1 MIDRGVDEGAGRRER
16 VAIRARA
23 RAEPPRRRGDDGS
36 STTYFFVKEKR
47 TTTKEALFFFLF
59 VCASMS
65 WIVYTS
71 TYRPLETWYSSF
83 GSPMEPAT
91 LFLTFCTLMVTSRS
105 EPSFSSRLRWTTMPL
120 SHLLMK

>member
-36 STTYFFVKEKR
+36 STTYFFCKGEENYYERSAV
-47 TTTKEALFFFLF
+47 FFLF

>member
-1 MIDRGVDEGAGRRER
+1 MIDRGGDEGAERRER

-23 RAEPPRRRGDDGS
+23 RARRRRIIYDV
-36 STTYFFVKEKR
+36 FFCKGEENYYERSAV
-47 TTTKEALFFFLF
+47 FFLF

>member
-1 MIDRGVDEGAGRRER
+1 MIDRGGDEGAERRER

-23 RAEPPRRRGDDGS
+23 RAA
-36 STTYFFVKEKR
+36 TTDHLGRIFFVKEKR
-47 TTTKEALFFFLF
+47 TTTKEALVFFLF

>member
-1 MIDRGVDEGAGRRER
+1 MIDRGGDDGAERRER
-16 VAIRARA
+16 VAF
-23 RAEPPRRRGDDGS
+23 RAEPPRRRRDDGS
-36 STTYFFVKEKR
+36 SRTYFFVKEKR
-47 TTTKEALFFFLF
+47 TITKEALCFFLF